1 MNNIRIKLSLYNV
14 ENIACNNMD
23 KILAYGII
31 VLMGIGCFL
40 IGFCF
45 ATILYYCN
53 GVQQRR
59 ELLNI
64 ERSIMTL
71 RDEYRPGEY
80 KSHSEANQKHIET
93 VPLVERVP
101 PGDDV

>member
-1 MNNIRIKLSLYNV
+1 
-14 ENIACNNMD
+14 MD
-23 KILAYGII
+23 KVLAYGII

-59 ELLNI
+59 ELMNI
-64 ERSIMTL
+64 ERSIMIL
-71 RDEYRPGEY
+71 RDDYRPTEY
-80 KSHSEANQKHIET
+80 KSHSETNQKHIET
-93 VPLVERVP
+93 VPLVERAT